1 MYTHDTIAA
10 LATPTGHGG
19 VAIIRVSGP
28 HAESIAR
35 QVFILTRPYETLVSH
50 RLYLGQIID
59 PLSKVT
65 LDQGLLALMHAPRSY
80 TGEQV
85 AEIHC
90 HGGALLSRRIL
101 EAVLSQGA
109 RLALPGEFTQ
119 RAFLNN
125 RLDLSQAEAVLD
137 LIQAKSDRGLQIA
150 WQQLSG
156 RLSEACAALRERLIS
171 ITAYIE
177 AFLDFPEDDIP
188 EKAQTE
194 LLEEM
199 EKLADDISS
208 LAATFRQGKVF
219 REGIRTAIIGKPN
232 VGKSSLLN
240 LLSGT
245 DRAIVTAIPGTT
257 RDVLEETVTINGIP
271 LLIWDTAGIRYTVDE
286 VERIGVARALEGFHA
301 AEIVIAMFDASRSLD
316 QEDELIF
323 SLLKEKNAIPI
334 LNKVDLPTVLQPQDF
349 ARHLQGNF
357 PIAFSTKS
365 ATGMTELEQ
374 RIEQI
379 AFGGNSQQDGISLFS
394 GAIVTQ
400 TRHHDALLKAEQGLR
415 QSRVS
420 LQSGMPIDLVA
431 VDLHVALDHIGEI
444 TGHVSSEDI
453 LDRIFRDFCI
463 GK

>member
-1 MYTHDTIAA
+1 VYTHDTIAA
-10 LATPTGHGG
+10 LATPTGSGG
-19 VAIIRVSGP
+19 VAVIRVSGP
-28 HAESIAR
+28 QAEVITR
-35 QVFILTRPYETLVSH
+35 QVFILSRPREPLVSH

-59 PLSKVT
+59 PLTKT
-65 LDQGLLALMHAPRSY
+65 PLDQGLLVLMHAPRSY

-90 HGGALLSRRIL
+90 HGGVLLSRRVL

-156 RLSEACAALRERLIS
+156 RLSEACALLRERLIS
-171 ITAYIE
+171 ITAYVE

-188 EKAQTE
+188 EKAQAE
-194 LLEEM
+194 LVQEM
-199 EKLADDISS
+199 QKLADDI
-208 LAATFRQGKVF
+208 AALSATYHQGKVF

-245 DRAIVTAIPGTT
+245 ERAIVTSVPGTT
-257 RDVLEETVTINGIP
+257 RDVLEETVTMNGIP
-271 LLIWDTAGIRYTVDE
+271 LLVWDTAGIRHTIDE
-286 VERIGVARALEGFHA
+286 VERIGVERALEGLCA
-301 AEIVIAMFDASRSLD
+301 AEIVIAMFDASRPLD
-316 QEDELIF
+316 PEDELVF
-323 SLLKEKNAIPI
+323 SLVTEKPVIPI
-334 LNKVDLPTVLQPQDF
+334 LNKIDLPIFIDPQEI
-349 ARHLQGNF
+349 AHQLNGNL
-357 PIAFSTKS
+357 PIPFSAKS
-365 ATGMTELEQ
+365 AVGMSELEE
-374 RIEQI
+374 RVEKI
-379 AFGGNSQQDGISLFS
+379 AFGNTVNHNDPSFLPRLV
-394 GAIVTQ
+394 VTQ
-400 TRHHDALLKAEQGLR
+400 TRHRDALLKSERRLR
-415 QSRVS
+415 QAQEN
-420 LQSGMPIDLVA
+420 LQNSVPLDLVA
-431 VDLHVALDHIGEI
+431 VDLRAALDHIGEI

>member
-1 MYTHDTIAA
+1 VYTHDTIAA
-10 LATPTGHGG
+10 LATPTGSGG

-28 HAESIAR
+28 QAEAIAR
-35 QVFILTRPYETLVSH
+35 KVFLLSRPRETLVSRH
-50 RLYLGQIID
+50 LYFGQIID
-59 PLSKVT
+59 PVT
-65 LDQGLLALMHAPRSY
+65 NVPLDQGLLVLAHAPRSY
-80 TGEQV
+80 TGEHV

-90 HGGALLSRRIL
+90 HGGLLLSRRIL

-137 LIQAKSDRGLQIA
+137 LIQAKSDRGLQLA

-156 RLSEACAALRERLIS
+156 RLSEACAALRERLIG

-188 EKAQTE
+188 EKAQAD
-194 LLEEM
+194 LLEEVRT
-199 EKLADDISS
+199 LANDIAA
-208 LAATFRQGKVF
+208 LAVTFRQGKVL
-219 REGIRTAIIGKPN
+219 REGIRTAIVGKPN

-245 DRAIVTAIPGTT
+245 ERAIVTAVPGTT

-271 LLIWDTAGIRYTVDE
+271 LLIWDTAGIRHTVDE
-286 VERIGVARALEGFHA
+286 VERIGVDRALEGLHA
-301 AEIVIAMFDASRSLD
+301 AEIVIAMFDASRPLD
-316 QEDELIF
+316 QEDELVF
-323 SLLKEKNAIPI
+323 SLLKEKRTVAI
-334 LNKVDLPTVLQPQDF
+334 LNKIDLPVVVQPKDF
-349 ARHLQGNF
+349 AQHLENNL
-357 PIAFSTKS
+357 PISFSTKS
-365 ATGMTELEQ
+365 AAGMTELGQQIE
-374 RIEQI
+374 RI
-379 AFGGNSQQDGISLFS
+379 ALGGDSQTDNSLLSS

-400 TRHHDALLKAEQGLR
+400 TRHRDALLKAEYALR
-415 QSRVS
+415 QSQAN
-420 LQSGMPIDLVA
+420 LQSGVPLDLVA
-431 VDLHVALDHIGEI
+431 VDLHAALDHIGEI

-453 LDRIFRDFCI
+453 LDRIFREFCI

>member
-10 LATPTGHGG
+10 LATPTGSGG

-28 HAESIAR
+28 QAEVIAR
-35 QVFILTRPYETLVSH
+35 KVFLLSRPRETLVSH
-50 RLYLGQIID
+50 HLYFGQIID
-59 PLSKVT
+59 PATSVS
-65 LDQGLLALMHAPRSY
+65 LDQGLLVLMQAPRSY

-90 HGGALLSRRIL
+90 HGGVLLSRRIL

-137 LIQAKSDRGLQIA
+137 LIQAKSNRGLQIA

-156 RLSEACAALRERLIS
+156 RLSAACNALRERLIS
-171 ITAYIE
+171 MTAYIE

-188 EKAQTE
+188 EKAQAE
-194 LLEEM
+194 LVEEM
-199 EKLADDISS
+199 QSLADDIAS
-208 LAATFRQGKVF
+208 LAVTFRQGKVF

-245 DRAIVTAIPGTT
+245 DRAIVTAVPGTT
-257 RDVLEETVTINGIP
+257 RDVLEETVTVNGIP
-271 LLIWDTAGIRYTVDE
+271 LLIWDTAGIRHTIDE
-286 VERIGVARALEGFHA
+286 VERIGVDRALEGLHA
-301 AEIVIAMFDASRSLD
+301 AEIVIAMFDASRPLD

-323 SLLKEKNAIPI
+323 SLVKEKQIIAI
-334 LNKVDLPTVLQPQDF
+334 LNKIDLPVVVQPQDL
-349 ARHLQGNF
+349 AQHLESSL
-357 PIAFSTKS
+357 PISFSTKS
-365 ATGMTELEQ
+365 ATGMTELGR

-379 AFGGNSQQDGISLFS
+379 ALGRDSQTDSASLFS
-394 GAIVTQ
+394 GAIVTH
-400 TRHHDALLKAEQGLR
+400 TRHRDALHKAGQSLR
-415 QSRVS
+415 QSRAS
-420 LQSGMPIDLVA
+420 LQNGVPIDLVA
-431 VDLHVALDHIGEI
+431 VDLHAALDHIGEI

>member
-10 LATPTGHGG
+10 LATPIGHGG

-28 HAESIAR
+28 QAEAIVR
-35 QVFILTRPYETLVSH
+35 QVFILSRPRETFVSH
-50 RLYLGQIID
+50 RFYLGQIID
-59 PLSKVT
+59 PLT
-65 LDQGLLALMHAPRSY
+65 TIPLDQGLLVLMPAPRSY
-80 TGEQV
+80 TGEHV

-90 HGGALLSRRIL
+90 HGGVLLSRRIL

-156 RLSEACAALRERLIS
+156 RLSEACASFRERLIS

-199 EKLADDISS
+199 QKFADDIAS
-208 LAATFRQGKVF
+208 LSATFRQGKVF

-245 DRAIVTAIPGTT
+245 ERAIVTPVPGTT

-271 LLIWDTAGIRYTVDE
+271 LLVWDTAGIRHTVDE
-286 VERIGVARALEGFHA
+286 VERIGVERALEGLQT
-301 AEIVIAMFDASRSLD
+301 AEIVISMFDASQPLD
-316 QEDELIF
+316 EEDELIF
-323 SLLKEKNAIPI
+323 SLIKKKDTIPI
-334 LNKVDLPTVLQPQDF
+334 LNKVDLPVIVQPQEI
-349 ARHLQGNF
+349 ALHLNGNL
-357 PIAFSTKS
+357 PVVFSTKI
-365 ATGMTELEQ
+365 ATGMSELGE
-374 RIEQI
+374 RIEKL
-379 AFGGNSQQDGISLFS
+379 AFGNDSQQDSASPFS

-400 TRHHDALLKAEQGLR
+400 VRHRDALLKAEQGLR
-415 QSRVS
+415 QAHVS
-420 LQSGMPIDLVA
+420 LQNGVPLDLVA

>member
-10 LATPTGHGG
+10 LATPTGSGG
-19 VAIIRVSGP
+19 VAVIRVSGP
-28 HAESIAR
+28 QAEVIAR
-35 QVFILTRPYETLVSH
+35 QVFILSRPREPLVSH
-50 RLYLGQIID
+50 RFYLGQIID
-59 PLSKVT
+59 PLTKT
-65 LDQGLLALMHAPRSY
+65 PLDQGLLVLMHAPRSY

-90 HGGALLSRRIL
+90 HGGVLLSRRVL

-156 RLSEACAALRERLIS
+156 RLSEACALLRERLIS
-171 ITAYIE
+171 ITAYVE

-188 EKAQTE
+188 EKAQAE
-194 LLEEM
+194 LVQEM
-199 EKLADDISS
+199 QKLADDITALSE
-208 LAATFRQGKVF
+208 TYRQGKVF

-245 DRAIVTAIPGTT
+245 ERAIVTSVPGTT
-257 RDVLEETVTINGIP
+257 RDVLEETVTMNGIP
-271 LLIWDTAGIRYTVDE
+271 LLVWDTAGIRHTIDE
-286 VERIGVARALEGFHA
+286 VERIGVERALEGLRA
-301 AEIVIAMFDASRSLD
+301 AEIVIAMFDASRPLD
-316 QEDELIF
+316 PEDELIF
-323 SLLKEKNAIPI
+323 SLVNEKPVIPI
-334 LNKVDLPTVLQPQDF
+334 LNKIDLPIFIEPQEI
-349 ARHLQGNF
+349 AHRLNGNL
-357 PIAFSTKS
+357 PIPFSAKS
-365 ATGMTELEQ
+365 AVGMSELEE
-374 RIEQI
+374 RVEKI
-379 AFGGNSQQDGISLFS
+379 AFGNTVSHNDPSFLPGLV
-394 GAIVTQ
+394 VTQ
-400 TRHHDALLKAEQGLR
+400 TRHRDALLKSERGLR
-415 QSRVS
+415 QAQEN
-420 LQSGMPIDLVA
+420 LQNSVPLDLVA
-431 VDLHVALDHIGEI
+431 VDLRAALDHIGEI